1 MEIWKDIKGYKG
13 YYQVSSLG
21 RVKSLSRY
29 RPAYINN
36 NNKILLKEKILK
48 PTIYTNG
55 YEYVSLSKNGERKN
69 YMVHRL
75 VAETFLDNPDNLSCV
90 NHKDENKLN
99 NQVNNLEWC
108 SYKYNANYGTA
119 IKRSAETRSKL
130 LLEHNPRS
138 RIVICVETG
147 INYKSTREA
156 GRQTGISCQNISKCC
171 LGKRNTTGGYH
182 WKYKEE
188 QV

>member
-13 YYQVSSLG
+13 YYQVSSSG

-48 PTIYTNG
+48 PTIYTSG

-99 NQVNNLEWC
+99 NNVDNLEWC
-108 SYKYNANYGTA
+108 NAKYNINYGEGA
-119 IKRSAETRSKL
+119 KIRMKKIKSKL
-130 LLEHNPRS
+130 SKPVHCIDTDEIYES
-138 RIVICVETG
+138 AI
-147 INYKSTREA
+147 EA
-156 GRQTGISCQNISKCC
+156 ERQTGIQHISEVCS
-171 LGKRNTTGGYH
+171 GKRESAGGMWWEYL
-182 WKYKEE
+182 E
-188 QV
+188 